1 MKRYLNFIKESK
13 LLFNNLEDDELLER
27 LQDLLIEQEDINNQI
42 SYIRNIL
49 RQREE
54 DRIENVAKDFPE
66 SIWDLSK
73 EQLDLILE
81 HSNKTTDKQYEIS
94 NKYLDQLKG
103 VMSSGFNNKTN
114 QFYFNIVTSHSMDRD
129 SEKFKLYEDC
139 VKSIKFLG
147 DNLKKMD
154 EGYVEFGILHRYND
168 HGYNERVHY
177 FSEDKIEI
185 VFSRYDK
192 RKVDSIEKMLEI
204 VVNSDILSKS
214 DDDY

>member
-1 MKRYLNFIKESK
+1 M
-13 LLFNNLEDDELLER
+13 
-27 LQDLLIEQEDINNQI
+27 
-42 SYIRNIL
+42 
-49 RQREE
+49 
-54 DRIENVAKDFPE
+54 
-66 SIWDLSK
+66 
-73 EQLDLILE
+73 ILE

-154 EGYVEFGILHRYND
+154 EGYVEFEFYTDIMIMDIMKEFNI
-168 HGYNERVHY
+168 
-177 FSEDKIEI
+177 FQKI
-185 VFSRYDK
+185 K
-192 RKVDSIEKMLEI
+192 
-204 VVNSDILSKS
+204 
-214 DDDY
+214 